1 MIRRPPRS
9 TLFPYTTLFR
19 SCRPF
24 AFDQRRRLADL
35 VATVGV
41 LDLDDLCSQV
51 GELRRAERPCHIVA
65 DLDDAD
71 AGERRAIA
79 HRAPPPR
86 RDPASRAA
94 HRRGAAPAAAGGSR
108 SRSGAPPTSQAPRPA
123 G

>member
-41 LDLDDLCSQV
+41 LDLDDLCSQG

-71 AGERRAIA
+71 AGDRRAIA
-79 HRAPPPR
+79 PRAPPAR
-86 RDPASRAA
+86 RAPPSPATQP
-94 HRRGAAPAAAGGSR
+94 RGARPPAAAGSR
-108 SRSGAPPTSQAPRPA
+108 TGWARPR
-123 G
+123 